1 MSEESQP
8 QTLGAS
14 SADLKPIHGIA
25 RVDPHARKLAAR
37 LEPGDIAVIDF
48 RDLDRATAQAF
59 VSAGAAAV
67 LNAAP
72 SMSGRYPNLG
82 PLVLLESGIC
92 LLDDLGADIMTVKEG
107 ASITINFDEVSQR
120 GRVIATGHRVSLLDA
135 RETTNSARN
144 GFATQIRAFAETTGE
159 YLEREASL
167 LLNGSG
173 LPDLPVDLQGKVV
186 LLVLDDSHSLD
197 QLRKARPWIRDTHP
211 VVIAVD
217 GGGDIAVK
225 AGLRPHLIVGDM
237 ELVPE
242 KLLRSRAE
250 ILIGLD
256 EKYTPGIERLKR
268 MGISHHEVST
278 SAPAADLA
286 MLYASLSGASAI
298 VTAGEH
304 TTFEDFLD
312 RGRTGMAASFFTRLR
327 AGGQLI
333 ALPAV
338 MATYRHRIR
347 SFSVVMLILSAVI
360 ALGAAFFTTPLGYD
374 LFQQAI
380 DLFTSPDLPASSGT
394 TL

>member
-8 QTLGAS
+8 QSACAT
-14 SADLKPIHGIA
+14 SADLKPIQGIA
-25 RVDPHARKLAAR
+25 RVDANARKLAAR

-107 ASITINFDEVSQR
+107 ASITVNFDEVSQR
-120 GRVIATGHRVSLLDA
+120 GRVIATGHRISLRDA
-135 RETTNSARN
+135 RETTHGARE

-173 LPDLPVDLQGKVV
+173 LPDLPIDLQGKVV
-186 LLVLDDSHSLD
+186 LLVLDDSHSLE
-197 QLRKARPWIRDTHP
+197 QLRQAKAWIRDTHP

-217 GGGDIAVK
+217 GGAHLAMK
-225 AGLRPHLIVGDM
+225 AGLKPALLVGDM

-250 ILIGLD
+250 ILVGTD
-256 EKYTPGIERLKR
+256 EKYAQGIERLKR

-278 SAPAADLA
+278 TAPAADLA
-286 MLYASLSGASAI
+286 ILYAAFSGAGAI

-304 TTFEDFLD
+304 STFEDFLD

-347 SFSVVMLILSAVI
+347 SFSVFMLIVSAVI
-360 ALGAAFFTTPLGYD
+360 ALGAAFFTTPLGHD
-374 LFQQAI
+374 LFQQVM
-380 DLFTSPDLPASSGT
+380 DLITSPDLPASAGT
-394 TL
+394 TR